1 MQDNNNQ
8 SRLSHVLIHLMKSVL
23 YSDQRPNLWQDLM
36 NLQAAVMDYVRPLG
50 LELVTDESEGYAYLR
65 QIVSDEE
72 DGNALPRL
80 VHRRP
85 LSYPVSLLCVL
96 LREKLVEA
104 DAGGGDVRVVLSK
117 EQIVELM
124 QTFFP
129 LKSNEAKLM
138 DRIETYINKVVEL
151 GFLRKLK
158 TDRAVYEV
166 RRILKA
172 FVDADWLAD
181 MNDKLKVY
189 REYAISQS

>member
-1 MQDNNNQ
+1 
-8 SRLSHVLIHLMKSVL
+8 MKSVL
-23 YSDQRPNLWQDLM
+23 YRDQHPNLWEDLM
-36 NLQAAVMDYVRPLG
+36 RLQAAAMDYVRPLG

-65 QIVSDEE
+65 QIVTDEQ

-80 VHRRP
+80 VRRSP

-104 DAGGGDVRVVLSK
+104 DAGGGDVRVILGK

-124 QTFFP
+124 QTFLP

-138 DRIETYINKVVEL
+138 DRIETYINKVVDL

-158 TDRAVYEV
+158 TGGSAYEV

-181 MNDKLKVY
+181 MDDKLKVY
-189 REYAISQS
+189 HEYALSQS

>member
-1 MQDNNNQ
+1 
-8 SRLSHVLIHLMKSVL
+8 MKSVL
-23 YSDQRPNLWQDLM
+23 YRDQHPKLWEDLIH
-36 NLQAAVMDYVRPLG
+36 LQAAAMDYVKPLG

-65 QIVSDEE
+65 QIMYDEQ

-80 VHRRP
+80 VQRRP

-104 DAGGGDVRVVLSK
+104 DAGGGDVRVILSK

-124 QTFFP
+124 QTFLP

-138 DRIETYINKVVEL
+138 DQIETYINKVVDL

-158 TDRAVYEV
+158 TDRTAYEV

-181 MNDKLKVY
+181 MDDKLKVY
-189 REYAISQS
+189 REYALSQS